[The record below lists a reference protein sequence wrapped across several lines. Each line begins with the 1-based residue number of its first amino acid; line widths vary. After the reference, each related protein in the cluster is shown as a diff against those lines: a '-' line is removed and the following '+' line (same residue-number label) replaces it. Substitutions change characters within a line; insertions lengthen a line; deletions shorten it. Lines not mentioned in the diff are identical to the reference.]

1 MHDPVTA
8 FVVFLFGIPA
18 TPLIL
23 AGSILVFAFS
33 LIGLS
38 SFREYRPLI
47 NELSDRWNLISGLGR
62 ATTENF
68 MQRFATID
76 KRFSSTA
83 QPIPE
88 LTLGWSNYRS
98 LLVETDDGVTTS
110 VRAADAFMSLDAP
123 AAALEWWANIL
134 VAVGLVITFLGI
146 VAALSAATAAIG
158 TGDAGGSAVQGALMG
173 LLAIAATKFWT
184 SIAGVL
190 ASLILRIVA
199 RFRRKR
205 IAALEAYI
213 FQGLDEQ
220 VRFAPA
226 EKVLLEQLKTL
237 NRLELALANRQKVA

>member
-1 MHDPVTA
+1 
-8 FVVFLFGIPA
+8 VVFLFGIPA
-18 TPLIL
+18 TPLVL
-23 AGSILVFAFS
+23 AGGILVFAVS

-38 SFREYRPLI
+38 GFREFQPLI
-47 NELSDRWNLISGLGR
+47 RELTDRWNLISGLGGGGTVIDR
-62 ATTENF
+62 LAVL
-68 MQRFATID
+68 D
-76 KRFSSTA
+76 KRFSTTSP
-83 QPIPE
+83 PIPA
-88 LTLGWSNYRS
+88 LTLGWANYRS

-110 VRAADAFMSLDAP
+110 VRAADAFTPLDAS

-158 TGDAGGSAVQGALMG
+158 GGDPGGSAVQNALMG

-199 RFRRKR
+199 RFRRQR

-213 FQGLDEQ
+213 FHGLDEQ

-226 EKVLLEQLKTL
+226 EKVLLEQLKAL
-237 NRLELALANRQKVA
+237 NRLETALGVRQKVA

>member
-1 MHDPVTA
+1 MHDPVTS

-23 AGSILVFAFS
+23 AGGILVFAFS

-38 SFREYRPLI
+38 SWREFQPLI
-47 NELSDRWNLISGLGR
+47 AELTDRWNLITNLGEDR
-62 ATTENF
+62 SRSF
-68 MQRFATID
+68 MDRFVEID
-76 KRFSSTA
+76 RRFSKSA
-83 QPIPE
+83 HAIPA

-98 LLVETDDGVTTS
+98 LLVETDDGPTTS
-110 VRAADAFMSLDAP
+110 VRAADAFAPLDEP

-146 VAALSAATAAIG
+146 VAALSAATSAIG
-158 TGDAGGSAVQGALMG
+158 GSDPGGAAVQNALMG

-205 IAALEAYI
+205 IAALEAFIY
-213 FQGLDEQ
+213 QGLDAQ

-226 EKVLLEQLKTL
+226 EKVLLEQLKAL
-237 NRLELALANRQKVA
+237 HRLEVALDGRQKVA